1 MKEKEQATTLTLQE
15 AEQLCRLYME
25 CRLSVLEET
34 ELCYVLQ
41 KLPYTSPCIDDA
53 RLLMGISL
61 AAPAVVKAVSRR
73 RPRRRLLWAAAAA
86 ACVAVMF
93 SAKAFFTPAPA
104 QHRCVAYIHGRMYTG
119 ERAEAELQKNLAATE
134 AFIQRLEAVIAE
146 QNERIEYILNHKNP
160 SL

>member
-1 MKEKEQATTLTLQE
+1 MKEQQTSLTLQD

-34 ELCYVLQ
+34 ELRYVLQ
-41 KLPYTSPCIDDA
+41 KLPYCSPSIDDA
-53 RLLMGISL
+53 RLLMGITI
-61 AAPAVVKAVSRR
+61 AAPSEVKAAPRR
-73 RPRRRLLWAAAAA
+73 RTRRLLWAAAAA
-86 ACVAVMF
+86 ACVAVLF

-104 QHRCVAYIHGRMYTG
+104 EHRCVAYIHGRMYTG

-134 AFIQRLEAVIAE
+134 AFIQRLEAVTAE
-146 QNERIEYILNHKNP
+146 QNQRIEYILNHKNP